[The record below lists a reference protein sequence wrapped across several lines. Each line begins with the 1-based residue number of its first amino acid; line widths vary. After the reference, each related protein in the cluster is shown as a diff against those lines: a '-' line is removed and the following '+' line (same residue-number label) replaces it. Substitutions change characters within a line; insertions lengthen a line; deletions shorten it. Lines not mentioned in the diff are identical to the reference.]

1 MDIIPGS
8 DPHLSEKPD
17 PDPQN
22 LNTDPKQ
29 WFLSMIFWVATVPV
43 KKYPANPTGILSR
56 LKVPVHGY
64 STMAGF
70 GIFLYIFLWPVYG
83 TCTLY
88 STDLSCCV
96 LIKHL
101 LRADIRML
109 LFITGIFLLGPAISP
124 ALQPIPNKQQTTL
137 QSKRRLDQIMMSI
150 LISFADSV
158 IRYRYEPDV

>member
-1 MDIIPGS
+1 
-8 DPHLSEKPD
+8 
-17 PDPQN
+17 
-22 LNTDPKQ
+22 
-29 WFLSMIFWVATVPV
+29 MIFKYDFLGSHGTGEKIPCKSYRYSVQIESTGTVV
-43 KKYPANPTGILSR
+43 WQVSEIRFFYYRYTVQGTLSSTG
-56 LKVPVHGY
+56 
-64 STMAGF
+64 
-70 GIFLYIFLWPVYG
+70 
-83 TCTLY
+83 
-88 STDLSCCV
+88 LSCCV

-137 QSKRRLDQIMMSI
+137 QSKRRLDQIIISI